1 MVTKIR
7 ALKKYN
13 ISKYR
18 FREVLNHCYQYNEW
32 KAELA
37 ENDSTLKARAYTGMP
52 SGSGSSNETEALAI
66 RRMELKKK
74 IETIEQTAIEADA
87 ELYPYIIKAVTNEW
101 ATFRYL
107 KDSLG
112 MPCEKDMFYERRRRF
127 YYLMSKKI

>member
-1 MVTKIR
+1 
-7 ALKKYN
+7 
-13 ISKYR
+13 
-18 FREVLNHCYQYNEW
+18 
-32 KAELA
+32 
-37 ENDSTLKARAYTGMP
+37 MP

-87 ELYPYIIKAVTNEW
+87 ELYPYILKAVTNEW

-112 MPCEKDMFYERRRRF
+112 MPCEKDMFYERRRKF